1 LSDDYQDDIQP
12 IEEDASE
19 DDELEDDE
27 LDEDRVYRGAN
38 DPIFGL
44 VLAFA
49 VSLGLMALGAD
60 GADMRYTIT
69 WGMLITFGV
78 LGWLFGNATRI
89 TEEHPENVMW
99 GVAFGLVLS
108 IPLLAFGTITLSEIT
123 DLIFPNMGV
132 GVALAY
138 LVFIIPM
145 GETLFFRGI
154 LQQHQRFW
162 ETGLLSGFWQIFQFF
177 PLINRGPYPLILGV
191 MLLMAN
197 VLYSYV
203 KERNGL
209 AASWVCQIT
218 VNVVLLFLPFV

>member
-1 LSDDYQDDIQP
+1 MSDDYQDDIP
-12 IEEDASE
+12 PAD

-27 LDEDRVYRGAN
+27 LDYEGRVYRGAN

-49 VSLGLMALGAD
+49 VSLGLMALGSD

-69 WGMLITFGV
+69 WGMLIVFGV
-78 LGWLFGNATRI
+78 LAWLFGNATRI
-89 TEEHPENVMW
+89 TDETPDNLMW
-99 GVAFGLVLS
+99 GIAFGLVLS
-108 IPLLAFGTITLSEIT
+108 IPLLAFGTITLGEIT
-123 DLIFPNMGV
+123 ELIFPDMGV

-154 LQQHQRFW
+154 LQQNQRFW
-162 ETGLLSGFWQIFQFF
+162 ETGLLSGFWQVFQFF

-197 VLYSYV
+197 IMYSYV
-203 KERNGL
+203 KDRNGL

>member
-1 LSDDYQDDIQP
+1 LS
-12 IEEDASE
+12 EEYNE
-19 DDELEDDE
+19 ELEDELEDDDE
-27 LDEDRVYRGAN
+27 LYDGRVYRGAN

-49 VSLGLMALGAD
+49 VSLGLMALGSD

-78 LGWLFGNATRI
+78 LSWLFGNATRI
-89 TEEHPENVMW
+89 TDEKPENLMW
-99 GVAFGLVLS
+99 GIAFGLVLS

-123 DLIFPNMGV
+123 DLIFPNMGA
-132 GVALAY
+132 GMALAY

-154 LQQHQRFW
+154 LQQRQRFW
-162 ETGLLSGFWQIFQFF
+162 ETGLLSAFWQIFQFF

-191 MLLMAN
+191 MLIMAN
-197 VLYSYV
+197 IMYSYV
-203 KERNGL
+203 KDRNGL